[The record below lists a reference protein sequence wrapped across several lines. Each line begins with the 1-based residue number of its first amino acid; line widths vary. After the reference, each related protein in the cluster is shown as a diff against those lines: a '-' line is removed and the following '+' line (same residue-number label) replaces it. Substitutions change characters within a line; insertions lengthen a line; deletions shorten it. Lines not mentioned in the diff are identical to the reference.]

1 MKEIKLKKRYPH
13 IPDEYVTRI
22 FQDGYMRGW
31 TNARKKA
38 IPIEF
43 IEKKCR
49 ELYEHLY
56 LDESIGVQML
66 LRDWEKENESNRR

>member
-1 MKEIKLKKRYPH
+1 MRLVDADKLKEELR
-13 IPDEYVTRI
+13 VNGL
-22 FQDGYMRGW
+22 GYQYYMLD
-31 TNARKKA
+31 NAPTVKA
-38 IPIEF
+38 IPIEW

-66 LRDWEKENESNRR
+66 LRDWEKENGNID

>member
-1 MKEIKLKKRYPH
+1 MRVIDAKKVKELLTSLAIVPNVIIEKWLNENTVR
-13 IPDEYVTRI
+13 
-22 FQDGYMRGW
+22 
-31 TNARKKA
+31 A

-66 LRDWEKENESNRR
+66 LRDWEKENE